1 MAVPRQRLDVLLVQR
16 GLAPSRQVASALI
29 RAGQVLVNDMVSDK
43 PGTRIKTD
51 AAIRI
56 RGEILRYVSRGGHKL
71 EGALDAFGVDP
82 SGRICAD
89 FGASTGGFTDC
100 LLQRG
105 AAKVYAIDVGYGQ
118 LAWKLRQDDRVV
130 VMERTNARHLT
141 ALPEAPSLIVGDLS
155 FISLRLI
162 LPAVQAVAAAGAE
175 AVLLI
180 KPQFEVG
187 PGQAKGGV
195 VRDPDQRRAAIEAV
209 CEAARAG
216 GAAVLGTVASTLPG
230 AKKGNIEELLHLR
243 L

>member
-1 MAVPRQRLDVLLVQR
+1 MAASRERLDVLLLQR
-16 GLAPSRQVASALI
+16 GLAPSRQLAAALI

-51 AAIRI
+51 AAVRI
-56 RGEILRYVSRGGHKL
+56 RGEVLRYVGRGGLKL

-82 SGRICAD
+82 TGQTCAD

-118 LAWKLRQDDRVV
+118 LAWKLRQDPRVV

-141 ALPEAPSLIVGDLS
+141 ELPEAPSLIVGDLS
-155 FISLRLI
+155 FISLKLI
-162 LPAVQAVAAAGAE
+162 LPAVQQVAADGAE

-180 KPQFEVG
+180 KPQFELG

-195 VRDPDQRRAAIEAV
+195 VKDPALRQSAITAV
-209 CEAARAG
+209 CQAAEAL
-216 GAAVLGTVASTLPG
+216 GATVLGTVASSLPG
-230 AKKGNIEELLHLR
+230 AKKGNVEELLHLR